1 MLVLMVSTTAFLI
14 WSFDF
19 HALRSSIDLAMNMN
33 KILLLLIL
41 LVSSSTAF
49 EAIDTGVGRKDPVQ
63 NRDLVKD
70 FGSLLGDNNT
80 STLPANFTI
89 CSSISTA
96 DAKVPAAFFQLLG
109 EEDDPWISVSVLFGD
124 KTRKLHVIK
133 VMVGWFLNS
142 NHISKLLTPNIAP
155 L

>member
-1 MLVLMVSTTAFLI
+1 
-14 WSFDF
+14 
-19 HALRSSIDLAMNMN
+19 MN

-133 VMVGWFLNS
+133 VMVGWFLSS